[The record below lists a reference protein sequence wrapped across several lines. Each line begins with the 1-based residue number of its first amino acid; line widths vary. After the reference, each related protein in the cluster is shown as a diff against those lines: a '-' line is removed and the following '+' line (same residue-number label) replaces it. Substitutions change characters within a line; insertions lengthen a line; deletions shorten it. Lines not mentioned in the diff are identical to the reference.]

1 MSRRNRSSCIACNSF
16 RVFINVILAPGDFK
30 SSRSGLNYTHPCK
43 ERKDGAPSLFVAPAK
58 SKAWAARLRE
68 LWDGINPLG
77 VDKGVFVIFRGY
89 IDESLDKDQKYFAIA
104 CLLLMGKDWSQLERI
119 WKLRL
124 DSVNKKL
131 KKQHRRTISRYHAS
145 DCSGRR
151 KEFKGW
157 THDERDEFVKDLFQV
172 FKHVAVLSEC
182 FDMRL
187 DDLCEVFPEF
197 SADPLRGAYLVSVR
211 AIIELLGQ
219 DFYRL
224 SKIRGDDSVRITLFH
239 DRTSNG
245 KYDPVILRAFNQ
257 VVLSTWFKFREYF
270 TTIAPMPWER
280 CIALQPADLVA
291 FEACKEAEAR
301 AEPRPSRKSFLAL
314 VDMKD
319 FGIRLM
325 TFSKTRMQEMRRNME
340 RRGTLPAFLG
350 DV

>member
-1 MSRRNRSSCIACNSF
+1 MT
-16 RVFINVILAPGDFK
+16 RVSTKRI
-30 SSRSGLNYTHPCK
+30 
-43 ERKDGAPSLFVAPAK
+43 
-58 SKAWAARLRE
+58 
-68 LWDGINPLG
+68 
-77 VDKGVFVIFRGY
+77 
-89 IDESLDKDQKYFAIA
+89 QKYFAIA
-104 CLLLMGKDWSQLERI
+104 CLLLMGKDWSQLERF

-131 KKQHRRTISRYHAS
+131 KKQHRRTISRYHTHRTAVAGARNS
-145 DCSGRR
+145 RAG
-151 KEFKGW
+151 

-301 AEPRPSRKSFLAL
+301 AEPAPSRKSFLAL

-325 TFSKTRMQEMRRNME
+325 TFSTLECKRCDGTWNDGARYRRFWTRLILPRSQKLCHRSRTSLTPVAPSFACFSRRVGGCRCLRPILFPQPSTE
-340 RRGTLPAFLG
+340 KSDFL
-350 DV
+350 